1 MSDHWTD
8 RLSEYL
14 DGELAAT
21 ELQELQAH
29 LAECEECAEALAQLR
44 RVVERAKSLGDR
56 PPAADLWSGI
66 AGRIGAAPAGGEVT
80 DIDEYRERQVADL
93 GVRRFSFSL
102 PQLAAASV
110 ALMVLSGGSAYLAT
124 RAAAPEQ
131 QPAIV
136 EAPAVAEPAA
146 SLISTQ
152 YEAAIA
158 ELERTLLSNREQLDT
173 ATVRVIEENLW
184 IIDRAIAQA
193 QRAIAQDPASAY
205 LHEHLAVTMR
215 QKLEFLRQAARMA
228 GAVS

>member
-1 MSDHWTD
+1 MNDHWTD

-21 ELQELQAH
+21 ELRELEAH
-29 LAECEECAEALAQLR
+29 LAECEECAESLRQLR
-44 RVVERAKSLGDR
+44 RVVERTKSLEDQ
-56 PPAADLWSGI
+56 PPAADLWPGI
-66 AGRIGAAPAGGEVT
+66 AARIGAAPAGGEVT
-80 DIDEYRERQVADL
+80 QAAGL
-93 GVRRFSFSL
+93 GKRRFSFSV

-124 RAAAPEQ
+124 RAAAPAEQ
-131 QPAIV
+131 QPATA
-136 EAPAVAEPAA
+136 EAPAAVEPTA

-152 YEAAIA
+152 YNAAIA
-158 ELERTLLSNREQLDT
+158 ELERTLLASREQLDT

-215 QKLEFLRQAARMA
+215 QKLEFLRQAAQMA